1 MKDDTADDTVDV
13 SVDVSIVI
21 PARDCRTYLDRC
33 LTSALVQ
40 RVVTEIVVV
49 DDGSTDGTTELLGL
63 YAEYH
68 RDCVKVIRLEGSGGP
83 GRPRNV
89 GLDHAGGRYVFFLD
103 ADDYLGPEALERM
116 VAVADANGSDI
127 VLGKIV
133 GHGRRAPA
141 SMFHHNADRA
151 ELGASAVYNSLSCFK
166 LFRREMLEHHHIRFP
181 EERLVGEDIYFTV
194 HAYCHAATI
203 SVVADYDCYHLVAR
217 ADGSS
222 IMQQPDSRDP
232 VAWLYMVRD
241 PIRLMTGHVPPGPL
255 RDHLLLRHFKID
267 VFPQLGAPF
276 LEAGEVRRKEIAQA
290 VAALCDQWLTPG
302 VHRGL
307 TGTDRQRLAALG
319 DVDRLARLADIEC
332 ATVLRR
338 LTGLCWDG
346 ERLAIT
352 VAVELEG
359 IGVPDAVSLVL
370 RTRDDP
376 RRELVVRAELV
387 EPGEP
392 VVAEP
397 VAGHEVEPAGHR
409 YTARVDVAA
418 LGSGIWDVRVSAERE
433 GVLRTGR
440 LGADRDGDLTLPA
453 PRLVGGAAVLPYF
466 TRDNGN
472 LSVDVGGYVVGVPG
486 SVRITRTRW
495 SLGRRLLIDGEIAV
509 AGGVPPEPAV
519 RRLVWRERGSG
530 RERAEPVT
538 VLPGG
543 GFAAGP
549 AVGRLPPGTW
559 DAYLELDLGGPP
571 ARFRIETDAAAIAA
585 PRRWLGGIVLLSVRP
600 YATSGKGRLSTV
612 VRQLTARAV
621 IRRMMR

>member
-1 MKDDTADDTVDV
+1 MVKDDT
-13 SVDVSIVI
+13 VDVSIVI
-21 PARDCRTYLDRC
+21 PARNCRPYLDRC

-40 RVVTEIVVV
+40 RVAAEIVVV
-49 DDGSTDGTTELLGL
+49 DDGSTDGTAELLGL

-68 RDCVKVIRLEGSGGP
+68 RDRFKVIRLEGSGGA

-89 GLDHAGGRYVFFLD
+89 GLDHAAGRYVFFCD

-166 LFRREMLEHHHIRFP
+166 LFRREMLERHRIRFR
-181 EERLVGEDIYFTV
+181 EGLLVGEDIYFTV
-194 HAYCHAATI
+194 HAYCHAGTI

-232 VAWLYMVRD
+232 LAWLHMIRG
-241 PIRLMTGHVPPGPL
+241 PIGLMTDHVPPGPL
-255 RDHLLLRHFKID
+255 RDHLLLRHFRLD
-267 VFPQLGAPF
+267 VFAQLGAPF

-290 VAALCDQWLTPG
+290 VAGLCDQWLTPG
-302 VHRGL
+302 VYRGL

-319 DVDRLARLADIEC
+319 DVDRLARLADLEG
-332 ATVLRR
+332 ATVRR
-338 LTGLCWDG
+338 KLTGLCWDG
-346 ERLAIT
+346 DRLAVT
-352 VAVELEG
+352 VAVDLEG

-376 RRELVVRAELV
+376 RRELVVRARPGDPGESA
-387 EPGEP
+387 EPGR
-392 VVAEP
+392 
-397 VAGHEVEPAGHR
+397 R
-409 YTARVDVAA
+409 YTARVDARA

-440 LGADRDGDLTLPA
+440 LGADRDGALVLPA
-453 PRLVGGAAVLPYF
+453 PRLIGPAAVLPYF

-495 SLGRRLLIDGEIAV
+495 SLGRRLVIDGEITV
-509 AGGVPPEPAV
+509 AGGVPPEEAV

-530 RERAEPVT
+530 RERADV
-538 VLPGG
+538 VAALPGG
-543 GFAAGP
+543 GFVARP

-571 ARFRIETDAAAIAA
+571 ARFRVETEAATVAA
-585 PRRWLGGIVLLSVRP
+585 PRRWLGGIALLSVRP
-600 YATSGKGRLSTV
+600 YATSGKGRLSAV
-612 VRQLTARAV
+612 VRQLSARAV
-621 IRRMMR
+621 IRRIMR